1 VRSKR
6 PLKASTWVEQVL
18 EPKCLGLG
26 NTGGDYG
33 QRVKAHWECVYVA
46 QMHLGPRAEICY
58 SESTTFSPFDLSF
71 DITTQQRGT
80 QYSLAA
86 STLCRESPMLKQAR
100 FPSRTGNKTR
110 DELLYLK
117 IGDQKI
123 CESYFALVAFA
134 KLIASCSSVDAK
146 ALLL

>member
-6 PLKASTWVEQVL
+6 PLKAGTWVEQVL

-46 QMHLGPRAEICY
+46 QMHLGPRAV
-58 SESTTFSPFDLSF
+58 STTFSSFDLSF

-86 STLCRESPMLKQAR
+86 STLCRESPMLKQAS
-100 FPSRTGNKTR
+100 FPSRTGNKTG
-110 DELLYLK
+110 DGLLYLK

-134 KLIASCSSVDAK
+134 KLIASCSSADAK

>member
-6 PLKASTWVEQVL
+6 PLKAGSWVEHVL

-33 QRVKAHWECVYVA
+33 QRLKAHWGCVYIA

-58 SESTTFSPFDLSF
+58 SESTTFSSFFDLSF
-71 DITTQQRGT
+71 DITAQQRGT

-86 STLCRESPMLKQAR
+86 STLCRESPMLKQAS
-100 FPSRTGNKTR
+100 FPSRTGNKTG

-123 CESYFALVAFA
+123 VCESYFALVQ
-134 KLIASCSSVDAK
+134 C
-146 ALLL
+146 